1 LLYEKPE
8 ERLMPIAKITGQGLA
23 AIACSVAL
31 LWGFIAGEK
40 LTVRHARKEYA
51 QTMRD
56 LRQLQL
62 RTQPVSM
69 PAPAPAP
76 QSPRPGRLTLG

>member
-1 LLYEKPE
+1 LHYENTE

-23 AIACSVAL
+23 TIACSVAL

-40 LTVRHARKEYA
+40 LTVRHARQEYA

-56 LRQLQL
+56 LRQLQ
-62 RTQPVSM
+62 RRVPVS
-69 PAPAPAP
+69 A
-76 QSPRPGRLTLG
+76 PRPATQNPQPGRVSVG

>member
-1 LLYEKPE
+1 MQLDRPE

-40 LTVRHARKEYA
+40 LTVRHARREYA

-56 LRQLQL
+56 LRIH
-62 RTQPVSM
+62 RWNIH
-69 PAPAPAP
+69 
-76 QSPRPGRLTLG
+76 RLVGWSW

>member
-1 LLYEKPE
+1 MKK
-8 ERLMPIAKITGQGLA
+8 RRNGQMPIAKITGQGLA

-40 LTVRHARKEYA
+40 LTVRNARQEYA

-56 LRQLQL
+56 LRQLQR
-62 RTQPVSM
+62 RTQPVS
-69 PAPAPAP
+69 APKPAP
-76 QSPRPGRLTLG
+76 QNPQPGRVTLG

>member
-1 LLYEKPE
+1 
-8 ERLMPIAKITGQGLA
+8 MPIAKITGQGLA
-23 AIACSVAL
+23 AIACSVFL

-56 LRQLQL
+56 LRQLQR
-62 RTQPVSM
+62 RTQPVSV
-69 PAPAPAP
+69 PAPTPNP
-76 QSPRPGRLTLG
+76 QPGRMRVG